1 MTARAPRILV
11 SAGEPSGDLHAAGVV
26 KAIRQLL
33 PNAVFEAVGGPRLE
47 AAGAEP
53 RFPMERLSQMG
64 FGSVLASLPL
74 HYRLFQSL
82 RDDLIAGRYDLAI
95 LVDYPGLHLRVARAA
110 RAAGV
115 PVLYYIA
122 PQLWAW
128 RPERATRLRSDVDRL
143 AVILPFEADFF
154 SRLGVPATYVGHPLL
169 DRGPWPSRTEARLQ
183 LGISLQ
189 GRVLGI
195 FPGSRNTEIGRH
207 WPRFRDAAL
216 ELLNLRVCDQ
226 VIVAATAKGSYPHP
240 GPITLYRGDPTPV
253 FAAADVALAKSGTT
267 TLEAA
272 LADTPMVV
280 SYAASRLTRAIGK
293 RLMTVKW
300 ISLVNLIAGR
310 AVVPE
315 FWRDPVSTEALV
327 EAARPLFESESE
339 SRKQQLAGLAE
350 VRARLGEAG
359 AASRV
364 AHLALQLV
372 GA

>member
-1 MTARAPRILV
+1 M
-11 SAGEPSGDLHAAGVV
+11 
-26 KAIRQLL
+26 
-33 PNAVFEAVGGPRLE
+33 
-47 AAGAEP
+47 
-53 RFPMERLSQMG
+53 
-64 FGSVLASLPL
+64 
-74 HYRLFQSL
+74 
-82 RDDLIAGRYDLAI
+82 
-95 LVDYPGLHLRVARAA
+95 
-110 RAAGV
+110 
-115 PVLYYIA
+115 
-122 PQLWAW
+122 
-128 RPERATRLRSDVDRL
+128 RSDVDRL

-154 SRLGVPATYVGHPLL
+154 SRLGVPATYVGHPCL
-169 DRGPWPSRTEARLQ
+169 TEG
-183 LGISLQ
+183 LG
-189 GRVLGI
+189 RAEPR
-195 FPGSRNTEIGRH
+195 PGSSWGCIYGPGFRYLSREPKHRNWASLAPVPGCGFI
-207 WPRFRDAAL
+207 
-216 ELLNLRVCDQ
+216 LNLWVCDQ
-226 VIVAATAKGSYPHP
+226 VIVAATAKRSCPIP

-267 TLEAA
+267 ALEAA

-315 FWRDPVSTEALV
+315 FWRDAVVTEALV